1 MKKFSKINESLQD
14 KEWLMNYFRDTIDLC
29 SSFKYDY
36 IFMDKNFDDNPN
48 NWLEA
53 YDNEFSDDCVKGYQ
67 IVFNP
72 KYISLGGMI
81 KGCNLKE
88 YVKFLVELDSD
99 MNRFKVLENVSYMDL
114 EIHQSSITLTI
125 KM

>member
-29 SSFKYDY
+29 NSFEYDY

-53 YDNEFSDDCVKGYQ
+53 YGNEYSDDCVKGYQ
-67 IVFNP
+67 MVFKP
-72 KYISLGGMI
+72 KYISPGGMM
-81 KGCNLKE
+81 KGIIW
-88 YVKFLVELDSD
+88 
-99 MNRFKVLENVSYMDL
+99 ENML
-114 EIHQSSITLTI
+114 NF
-125 KM
+125 